1 MPPQK
6 RDQRTPLASD
16 RVSDQRRFTVFHLK
30 GPSDRLSQWRRLP
43 ELTLEAL
50 RLVWRASSRRF
61 VTATALQFGAAA
73 AIALQLLIGRRVLQ
87 DLMAISRG
95 GEEAASLALELALLV
110 GMTIFLGAL
119 GALAVHQQRFLTEIV
134 GRHTFDRIID
144 VATAVE
150 LASFEDPEFYDQLS
164 RARAS
169 GMSRPIEMVNGIS
182 TLVMAVL
189 TSLGIGV
196 ALLTMHALLLP
207 LVALAGIPVLLATI
221 HNSRQAYEFEY
232 AWTPQARER
241 MYLMELL
248 TGKEPAKE
256 VRVFGATP
264 LLRRRYNAL
273 TDERLS
279 RLAEFLR
286 RRLWVAM
293 AGTVGGAIGAAIA
306 LGSLIWLVVTGRIDV
321 ATAVTAG
328 LAMQLLISRF
338 SAITRSL
345 GSLVEAGMFLDDYR
359 TFLALGTALGAPF
372 RHDAQGVQPFRTPRP
387 FEGLRVE
394 NLFFTYP
401 KSQMLV
407 LGDVSLEVRPGEVIA
422 LVGENGSGKTTLVK
436 LICQLY
442 RPQAGRILWNGLD
455 TSTLNPEEL
464 QSDMTVLFQDFIHYH
479 LTALENI
486 ALGRV
491 DLPPD
496 PDRIADAARQA
507 GAHEFISR
515 LPDEYA
521 TRLGRQFYGGHELSV
536 GQWQRLALARAF
548 FRGGGFL
555 ILDEPTA
562 SLDPRAEHELFRQ
575 MRALSQGR
583 SVLLVS
589 HRFSSV
595 RSADRIYVLEG
606 GRITEKGS
614 HEELVALG
622 GHYAELFSLQAAA
635 YLGEEPK
642 VLTSHSSRSGT
653 LQT

>member
-1 MPPQK
+1 MPPRK
-6 RDQRTPLASD
+6 LDQRTPLESD
-16 RVSDQRRFTVFHLK
+16 RVSDRRRFTVFQLK

-43 ELTLEAL
+43 GLTLEAL
-50 RLVWRASSRRF
+50 RLVWRAGSRRF

-73 AIALQLLIGRRVLQ
+73 AIGLQLLIGRRVLQ
-87 DLMAISRG
+87 ELMAISRG
-95 GEEAASLALELALLV
+95 GEEATSLALELALLV
-110 GMTIFLGAL
+110 GLTIFLGAL
-119 GALAVHQQRFLTEIV
+119 GALAAHQQRFLTEIV

-196 ALLTMHALLLP
+196 ALLTMHPLLLP
-207 LVALAGIPVLLATI
+207 LVVLAGIPVLLATI

-248 TGKEPAKE
+248 TGEEPAKE
-256 VRVFGATP
+256 LRVFRATP
-264 LLRRRYNAL
+264 FLRRRYDAL

-306 LGSLIWLVVTGRIDV
+306 LGSLVWLVVIGRIDL

-328 LAMQLLISRF
+328 VAMQLLISRF
-338 SAITRSL
+338 SAMTKSL

-359 TFLALGTALGAPF
+359 TFLALGTALGAPY
-372 RHDAQGVQPFRTPRP
+372 RHDVQGVQPFRAPRP

-394 NLFFTYP
+394 NISFTYP

-407 LGDVSLEVRPGEVIA
+407 LEDVFLEVRPGEVIA

-442 RPQAGRILWNGLD
+442 RPQAGRILWNGVEMSGQDVDALHCD
-455 TSTLNPEEL
+455 I
-464 QSDMTVLFQDFIHYH
+464 TVIFQDFIHYH

-486 ALGRV
+486 ALGRADGV
-491 DLPPD
+491 EEGDDLESAA
-496 PDRIADAARQA
+496 RAAARQA

-515 LPDEYA
+515 LPEGYR

-548 FRGGGFL
+548 FRGGDFL
-555 ILDEPTA
+555 VLDEPTA
-562 SLDPRAEHELFRQ
+562 SLDPRAEHELFAQ
-575 MRALSQGR
+575 MRDLASGR

-595 RSADRIYVLEG
+595 LSADRIYVLREG
-606 GRITEKGS
+606 RVIESGS
-614 HEELVALG
+614 HDELLSLG
-622 GHYAELFSLQAAA
+622 GHYAELFNLQAAA
-635 YLGEEPK
+635 YLGR
-642 VLTSHSSRSGT
+642 SRVS
-653 LQT
+653 